1 MRRLPF
7 VDLAAQRAAL
17 TPALQAACMR
27 AIERGDHVLGA
38 DVEAF
43 EREWAE
49 WCGVRH
55 AVGVDSG
62 TSAIEL
68 ALRACGVGPGDE
80 VVTVAN
86 TFVATAFAITHV
98 GATPVLVDAQP
109 DTWTIDVGKIAAA
122 LTPRTRAIVPVHLYG
137 GLCDMAPLLALARE
151 HGLAVVEDACQAHGA
166 TERGRRAGA
175 FGDAAAFS
183 FYPAKN
189 LGALG
194 DGGMVVTSD
203 DTIADRCHVLRNYG
217 QRVKYHSDE
226 LGFNRRLDTL
236 QAAML
241 RIKLPHLDGWN
252 AARRRH
258 AEAYDAALEG
268 LPLVRPR
275 LRDGVEG
282 VWHLYAIRV
291 RERDRVR
298 EALGAEGIETGIHYP
313 VPVHLQG
320 AYAGGPWRAG
330 DFPVSERLSEETLSL
345 PMYPELPARAADRV
359 ASALR
364 RCLQGVAPPGPL
376 DPAPLVA

>member
-17 TPALQAACMR
+17 TPALQVACVR

-43 EREWAE
+43 EREWAG

-98 GATPVLVDAQP
+98 GATPVLVDAEP

-122 LTPRTRAIVPVHLYG
+122 ITPRTRAIVPVHLYG

-166 TERGRRAGA
+166 QERGRRAGT

-194 DGGMVVTSD
+194 DGGMVVTGD
-203 DTIADRCHVLRNYG
+203 DAIADRCRVLRNYG
-217 QRVKYHSDE
+217 QRVKYRSDE

-241 RIKLPHLDGWN
+241 RVKLPHLDGWN

-258 AEAYDAALEG
+258 AEAYDAALEH
-268 LPLVRPR
+268 LPVVRPR

-291 RERDRVR
+291 RDRDRVR

-320 AYAGGPWRAG
+320 AYAGAAWHTG

-345 PMYPELPARAADRV
+345 PMYPELPAGAAERV

-364 RCLQGVAPPGPL
+364 RCLRGVAPPGPL
-376 DPAPLVA
+376 DTAPLAA

>member
-1 MRRLPF
+1 MTRVPF
-7 VDLAAQRAAL
+7 VDLQAQRDAL
-17 TPALQAACMR
+17 TPALQDACVS
-27 AIERGDHVLGA
+27 ALERGDYVLGG

-43 EREWAE
+43 EREWAA
-49 WCGVRH
+49 WCGVRQ

-62 TSAIEL
+62 TSALEL
-68 ALRACGVGPGDE
+68 ALRAFGVGPGDE

-86 TFVATAFAITHV
+86 TFVATAFAITHT
-98 GATPVLVDAQP
+98 GATPVLVDADP
-109 DTWTIDVGKIAAA
+109 HTWTIDVEQVAAA

-151 HGLAVVEDACQAHGA
+151 RGIAVIEDACQAHGA
-166 TERGRRAGA
+166 REGERRAGA

-189 LGALG
+189 LGASG
-194 DGGMVVTSD
+194 DGGMIVTGSD
-203 DTIADRCHVLRNYG
+203 AVAERCRTARNYG
-217 QRVKYHSDE
+217 QRVKYHSEE

-241 RIKLPHLDGWN
+241 RVKLPHLDGWN

-258 AEAYDAALEG
+258 AAAYGAALEG
-268 LPLVRPR
+268 LPLVLPR
-275 LRDGVEG
+275 LRAGVEG

-291 RERDRVR
+291 RGRDRVR
-298 EALGAEGIETGIHYP
+298 AALADEGIETGIHYP

-320 AYAGGPWRAG
+320 AYAAAPWRAG

-345 PMYPELPARAADRV
+345 PMYPELPAGALDRV
-359 ASALR
+359 VDALR
-364 RCLQGVAPPGPL
+364 RCLQGAAPPGPL
-376 DPAPLVA
+376 GAGRLAA